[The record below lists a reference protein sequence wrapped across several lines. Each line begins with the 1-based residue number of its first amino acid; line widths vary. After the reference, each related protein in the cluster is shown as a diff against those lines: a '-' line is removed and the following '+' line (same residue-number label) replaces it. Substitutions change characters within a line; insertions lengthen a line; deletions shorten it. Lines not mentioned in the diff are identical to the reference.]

1 MIEVRLT
8 NGDWAE
14 AETPEAAMRCAR
26 ELWEDA
32 MDTQRYA
39 ARSLTATFINALTGA
54 VIVSGVNRAT
64 MLRYAS

>member
-14 AETPEAAMRCAR
+14 AETPEEAMRCAR
-26 ELWEDA
+26 ELWENA

-39 ARSLTATFINALTGA
+39 GRLLTATFINALTGV
-54 VIVSGVNRAT
+54 VIVSGVNRQT
-64 MLRYAS
+64 MLRHA